1 MPVKKN
7 EEGMSAEVTFPREMS
22 IEDAYNDCK
31 AKLDEAEKVIETLN
45 ERLAKVIRLYN
56 TVADLYIQGK

>member
-45 ERLAKVIRLYN
+45 ERLKQYER
-56 TVADLYIQGK
+56 